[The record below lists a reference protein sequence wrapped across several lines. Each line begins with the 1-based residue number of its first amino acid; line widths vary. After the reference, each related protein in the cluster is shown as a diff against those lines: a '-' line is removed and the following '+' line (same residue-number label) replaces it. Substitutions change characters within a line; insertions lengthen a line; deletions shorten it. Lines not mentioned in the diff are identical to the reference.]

1 MPIDTVLF
9 DWDGT
14 LIDTAHM
21 TFVAFKRALVDL
33 GISLDGEVY
42 EKIYSPDWRRMYQ
55 SLQLPPQK
63 WNEADR
69 LWMKYYGK
77 EIPPLVDG
85 CQRLLEALAGK
96 YCLGI
101 VTSGSRSRVL
111 REIAALGFAG
121 IFKIVI
127 TGDDV
132 NCRKPHPEGLLSA
145 MKKICKPPQ
154 VCCYVGDS
162 QEDVE
167 MGKNAGV
174 LTIGVRSKYP
184 GRTNLLNAGPDLYI
198 ESLPQIMEFI
208 DSRACR

>member
-1 MPIDTVLF
+1 MPIDTVIF

-14 LIDTAHM
+14 LIDTADM

-55 SLQLPPQK
+55 ALRLSPRH
-63 WNEADR
+63 WDEADR
-69 LWMKYYGK
+69 LWMHYY
-77 EIPPLVDG
+77 ENNIPALVEG
-85 CQRLLEALAGK
+85 CRNMLDALVGK

-101 VTSGSRSRVL
+101 VTNGSRSRVL
-111 REIAALGFAG
+111 REMDALGVAKTFNA
-121 IFKIVI
+121 VI
-127 TGDDV
+127 TSDDV
-132 NCRKPHPEGLLSA
+132 TCRKPHPEGLISA

-162 QEDVE
+162 REDVE

-184 GRTNLLNAGPDLYI
+184 GHTNLLNAGPDLYI
-198 ESLPQIMEFI
+198 ESLLQLREIV